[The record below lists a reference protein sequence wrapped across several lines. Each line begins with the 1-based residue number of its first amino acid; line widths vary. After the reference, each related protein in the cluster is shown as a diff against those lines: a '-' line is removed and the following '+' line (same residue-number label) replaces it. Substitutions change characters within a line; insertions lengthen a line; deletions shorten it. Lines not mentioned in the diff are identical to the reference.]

1 MKKNLLILFF
11 AICIGNVCVASVFN
25 VFLYKKAGINDEHV
39 ENMPMERSLSDEP
52 YVLFD
57 DGTNTIS
64 ITSDKFIENSC
75 VTITDSDGVVIVSD
89 VISLS
94 DTASYIQV
102 PDYVENEKYKI
113 EIAYN
118 GICLYGFINHN

>member
-1 MKKNLLILFF
+1 MKKAIFTFCLFVFFSIVSF
-11 AICIGNVCVASVFN
+11 ANVFN
-25 VFLYKKAGINDEHV
+25 VIMYNDDKV
-39 ENMPMERSLSDEP
+39 KIGPMERSLSDEP